1 LVARVNPLGKNTT
14 LGETLRHRVAPGR
27 LAFSWDR
34 GIILYMDTTTQSKQM
49 KSTRAQQAVIDLLKK
64 QLQTQKKELVRN
76 SFFKVFD
83 NLNNKLKQQLWI
95 EAQI

>member
-1 LVARVNPLGKNTT
+1 
-14 LGETLRHRVAPGR
+14 
-27 LAFSWDR
+27 
-34 GIILYMDTTTQSKQM
+34 M
-49 KSTRAQQAVIDLLKK
+49 KSTRPQEAVIFLLKK

-95 EAQI
+95 EAQL